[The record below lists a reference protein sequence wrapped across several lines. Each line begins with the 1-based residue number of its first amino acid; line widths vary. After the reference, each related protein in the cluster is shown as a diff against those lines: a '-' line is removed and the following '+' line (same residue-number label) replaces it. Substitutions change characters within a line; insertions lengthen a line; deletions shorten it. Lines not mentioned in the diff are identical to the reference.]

1 MPQPESGEAG
11 IEHWGVTPEN
21 PVNQTSPSP
30 RNLIGL
36 YSAWRLDEEALG
48 DPTERR
54 PDFHIE
60 ARIATFAVEPSDI
73 LKLSAGMA
81 RREAFPLDGIE
92 TEELVTRFVD
102 DAIATCLESLD
113 GWFELPAAGDLTLAK
128 RMDNRLES
136 LGLTRFITD
145 PADLTATLK
154 RHGLPEAWATDR
166 DSEVWAPAPH
176 RGPSFEE
183 FAERLREFGRDHN
196 AQQKKQRGQ
205 HGRHEL

>member
-1 MPQPESGEAG
+1 M
-11 IEHWGVTPEN
+11 
-21 PVNQTSPSP
+21 NQTSPSP

-36 YSAWRLDEEALG
+36 YSAWRMDEEALG

-73 LKLSAGMA
+73 LKLSSGMA

-92 TEELVTRFVD
+92 TEELGTRFVD
-102 DAIATCLESLD
+102 DATATYMESLD

-145 PADLTATLK
+145 PADLAATLK
-154 RHGLPEAWATDR
+154 RHGLPKAWATDR
-166 DSEVWAPAPH
+166 TSEAWAPAPH

-183 FAERLREFGRDHN
+183 FIERVNGFVGDYNEREARHR
-196 AQQKKQRGQ
+196 KKAAAKAGGGFER
-205 HGRHEL
+205 